1 LLNLGGTELDDWPG
15 GIKQKY
21 LTLYPMIIET
31 MKELKFSP
39 VEINKREYMGGEIG
53 EDGKGY
59 LYIHII
65 TCTILYIYIYIYIY
79 MHIYIYICIYVYIY
93 IFVHI
98 YMETCKYVRIESL
111 YILIQNIVTH
121 IYSLLSTSFHK
132 LS

>member
-65 TCTILYIYIYIYIY
+65 TCTILYIYIYIHIYAYIY
-79 MHIYIYICIYVYIY
+79 VYMYIYIYLYIY
-93 IFVHI
+93 IWRHVS
-98 YMETCKYVRIESL
+98 TYVL
-111 YILIQNIVTH
+111 KA
-121 IYSLLSTSFHK
+121 STS
-132 LS
+132 